1 MNRKKRNSLLSAG
14 LVALAAGVFAV
25 CNIET
30 ASGPTPYSEF
40 KGVTNSFT
48 TMDIGLGAKTLAIPG
63 SLPIVGTGRTVTITT
78 VTMTV
83 AGNDTLF
90 DTLFM
95 QGKITSYDPGSGNLW
110 VDITYSHG
118 SGTYSNW
125 KVVLK
130 KTDAEVQDSLRQAY
144 TDLGFGMFLHFNMS
158 TFDRCCCAD
167 CYSVSGEWGLASRD
181 PKLFRP
187 SQLNCGQWADVAK
200 SAGCKYMVLVA
211 KHHDGFCLWPTSYT
225 NYCVTNAGV
234 TRDVIREFVDSA
246 RAEGMKVGLYYS
258 IRDLTNGYSLGF
270 IKGQLTELLSN
281 YGDLICLWYDGW
293 GWGPGYN
300 RVPYDSIRRLIK
312 SIQPNCLIVEN
323 NHEFTTVHSEMIE
336 YEMPIDGPPP
346 QSNTRPA
353 EGNEPIRSD
362 MCWFWHPNG
371 NCNLKTAQNIVDQ
384 LRENNSSHASYL
396 LDLTPDT
403 TGLIPQCQADRMQ
416 EVGQLRGL

>member
-1 MNRKKRNSLLSAG
+1 VKRNSLLIAG
-14 LVALAAGVFAV
+14 LAALAAGVIAV
-25 CNIET
+25 CDIET
-30 ASGPTPYSEF
+30 ASGPTPYSVFEG
-40 KGVTNSFT
+40 KTSSSSS
-48 TMDIGLGAKTLAIPG
+48 MDLGLGPKTLVIPG
-63 SLPIVGTGRTVTITT
+63 SLPLAGSGRTVTIT
-78 VTMTV
+78 
-83 AGNDTLF
+83 AASNDSV
-90 DTLFM
+90 FM
-95 QGKITSYDPGSGNLW
+95 KGVITSYNGSSGNLS
-110 VDITYSHG
+110 VDITQING

-125 KVVLK
+125 KVVLG
-130 KTDAEVQDSLRQAY
+130 KTYTEVQDSLRQAY
-144 TDLGFGMFLHFNMS
+144 TDMKFGMFLHFNMS
-158 TFDRCCCAD
+158 TFDRCCCSE

-200 SAGCKYMVLVA
+200 SAGCTYMVLVA

-246 RAEGMKVGLYYS
+246 RAEGMRVGLYYS
-258 IRDLTNGYSLGF
+258 IRDLTNGYSLSF

-281 YGDLICLWYDGW
+281 YGDLICLWFDGW

-300 RVPYDSIRRLIK
+300 RVPYDSIRNLIK

-346 QSNTRPA
+346 QRNTRPA
-353 EGNEPIRSD
+353 EGNNPIRSD
-362 MCWFWHPNG
+362 MCWFWHPNK
-371 NCNLKTAQNIVDQ
+371 NCDIKSAQNIVAE
-384 LRENNSSHASYL
+384 LNTNISRNASYL

-416 EVGQLRGL
+416 EVGQVLGVVP